1 MDFIDEIKSL
11 ASKIPDIAEN
21 ISTEEATKNALV
33 MPLINILGYNVFDPT
48 EVTPEFTADVGIKKG
63 EKVDYAIFKNG
74 TPIMLIE
81 CKSIDAD
88 LDKEHASQLFRYFNV
103 CNAKVGIL
111 TNGIVYRFYSDLDS
125 VNKMD
130 DKPFLEIDLLN
141 IKEPSVEELK
151 RFKKESFNID
161 ELATV
166 ASELKYAK
174 AIKQILL
181 KEMASPS
188 DDFVKYFAGRVYSG
202 KLTQNI
208 RQKFTPIAKN
218 AFNQFI
224 NERINERLKSA
235 MAENKNGSEKDFDTS
250 VDSASVAS
258 IPDDGIV
265 TTEEELEGYHI
276 VKAILSEIID
286 PSRVIMR
293 DTKSYCGILLDDN
306 NRKPI
311 CRLRFNGNKNYVGT
325 FDDENGANNEI
336 KNPINDLND
345 LYSFA
350 NKLKQAVKRFDDVE
364 N

>member
-74 TPIMLIE
+74 APIMLIE
-81 CKSIDAD
+81 CKSIDAN

-111 TNGIVYRFYSDLDS
+111 TNGIVYRFYSDLES
-125 VNKMD
+125 ANKMD

-166 ASELKYAK
+166 ASELKYTK
-174 AIKQILL
+174 ATKQILL
-181 KEMASPS
+181 KEMMSPS
-188 DDFVKYFAGRVYSG
+188 DDFVKFFASQVYSG
-202 KLTQNI
+202 KLTQNV

-235 MAENKNGSEKDFDTS
+235 MAEDKNESEKDLDAS
-250 VDSASVAS
+250 VDFVPVTP

-265 TTEEELEGYHI
+265 TTEEELEGYYI

-286 PSRVIMR
+286 PNRVVMR

-311 CRLRFNGNKNYVGT
+311 CRLRFDTKQKYVGT
-325 FDDENGANNEI
+325 FDDENDAKNEI
-336 KNPINDLND
+336 KNPINNPND
-345 LYSFA
+345 IYSLA
-350 NKLKQAVKRFDDVE
+350 NKLKYIVKWFDGAE